1 MLDKKQKDHYW
12 NTTFLEEIKEE
23 GQEKLLSSHVLI
35 IGCGGL
41 AASALIYL
49 TSMGIGHI
57 TIIDNDIVNIS
68 NLPRQIL
75 FNYEDIGNKKVDIAK
90 KRLEAMNPD
99 VKVTVIDKRIDEDN
113 VKDIIKGH
121 DVVLECTDNFETKF
135 LINDACMSL
144 NIPFVIA
151 GVSDYQGQ
159 ICTCIPNKSKDFKSL
174 FSTLPINIDEEYK
187 KLDQGVYPLS
197 IGVVSDISASEVIK
211 YLLNIGDLL
220 LNKMLIINLKNNDFK
235 TINFPNE

>member
-75 FNYEDIGNKKVDIAK
+75 FNYEDIGHKKVDIAK

-121 DVVLECTDNFETKF
+121 DIVLECTDNFETKF
-135 LINDACMSL
+135 LI
-144 NIPFVIA
+144 
-151 GVSDYQGQ
+151 
-159 ICTCIPNKSKDFKSL
+159 
-174 FSTLPINIDEEYK
+174 
-187 KLDQGVYPLS
+187 
-197 IGVVSDISASEVIK
+197 
-211 YLLNIGDLL
+211 
-220 LNKMLIINLKNNDFK
+220 II
-235 TINFPNE
+235 